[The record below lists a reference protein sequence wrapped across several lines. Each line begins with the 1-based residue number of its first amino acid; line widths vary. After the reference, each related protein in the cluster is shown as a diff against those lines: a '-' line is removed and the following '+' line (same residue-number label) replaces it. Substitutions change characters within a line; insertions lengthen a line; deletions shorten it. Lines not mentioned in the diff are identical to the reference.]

1 MKPGSVIVDLA
12 ADGGGNCA
20 LTQPGKE
27 VVVHGVVINGPLNL
41 VSTMAVNASQ
51 LYARNVTSLFNEFVK
66 DGQLNLDFEDE
77 VVKDSCLTHNGEIIN
92 ERVKAQL

>member
-12 ADGGGNCA
+12 AEGGGNCA
-20 LTQPGKE
+20 LTRPGKE
-27 VVVHGVVINGPLNL
+27 VVEHGVFINGPLDL

-51 LYARNVTSLFNEFVK
+51 LYARNVSSLFNEFVK

-77 VVKDSCLTHNGEIIN
+77 VIKDSCLTHNGEILN

>member
-1 MKPGSVIVDLA
+1 MRPGSVIVDLA
-12 ADGGGNCA
+12 ADSGGNCA

-27 VVVHGVVINGPLNL
+27 VTAHGVVINGPLNL

-51 LYARNVTSLFNEFVK
+51 LYARNVTSLFNEFIK
-66 DGQLNLDFEDE
+66 DGQLDLDFEDE
-77 VVKDSCLTHNGEIIN
+77 VIKDSCLTHNGEIVN